1 MTRAPTPPFP
11 YLETI
16 TLLHKAA
23 LSSLIFDISQ
33 DHSVED
39 KVIFFYENSDYGEIR
54 IVNDVQIDILWRR
67 CSK

>member
-1 MTRAPTPPFP
+1 MTGAPTPPFP

-39 KVIFFYENSDYGEIR
+39 KVIFFMKT
-54 IVNDVQIDILWRR
+54 QIME
-67 CSK
+67 KFQ